1 MNFYMDILYFRK
13 ELYFNRETCQID
25 IRSGLYYLII
35 DKKNRLGK
43 GLYKFSDLETFPLS
57 RNQLAISA

>member
-13 ELYFNRETCQID
+13 ENRETCQID

>member
-1 MNFYMDILYFRK
+1 MNFYMDIPYIWFHTL
-13 ELYFNRETCQID
+13 NRETCQID